1 MTGNVSL
8 EKDILQP
15 FVPILLRQ
23 FYKKQAADRAVYCG
37 DLSTGVLSMRLCLTF
52 KLPAAVRSSGARE
65 ESGSS
70 IDSAS
75 K

>member
-37 DLSTGVLSMRLCLTF
+37 DLSTGVLSMRLC
-52 KLPAAVRSSGARE
+52 
-65 ESGSS
+65 
-70 IDSAS
+70 I
-75 K
+75 